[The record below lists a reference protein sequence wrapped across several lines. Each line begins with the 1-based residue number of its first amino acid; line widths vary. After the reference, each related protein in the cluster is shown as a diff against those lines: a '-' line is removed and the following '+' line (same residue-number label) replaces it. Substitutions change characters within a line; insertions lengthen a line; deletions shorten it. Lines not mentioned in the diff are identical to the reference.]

1 MTPSRMLVALALSVA
16 AGSIARAQSPSGTPP
31 PPPPPAVPVPDA
43 RDPWGTLL
51 LSDQLLAD
59 DSRMDEGIAV
69 LVSATRDPITRV
81 EALSRLD
88 RHLLTSTPRAAWVDA
103 YTVVLEGG
111 RSSDK
116 RTLTIKA
123 HQAAIRHSSTRTEA
137 LRSLEKML
145 AAAPSD
151 EPVRFALAEGH
162 LRAGDPDQSLKVLRQ
177 GKSTSRVWHGEVA
190 ALMALGRYD
199 EAMRIGPELVP
210 ASCKTARAPV
220 PCALGLVQMEY
231 PEAAITSLER
241 ARSAGTTTPQQRA
254 ALYATQARIE
264 EAQGRRNET
273 VRLWQQA
280 VRLDPRDRGYRDGL
294 IQALLIAGR
303 AGEAQ
308 KHLEDPRDPLA
319 RSIQAV
325 QLATSVDLNS
335 REPSVTD
342 ALDRARAL
350 DGAHP
355 TVVRAWAHH
364 LIVAGRAD
372 EARRVLAPHIEV
384 RARDPEWLNLYTWA
398 AWAADE
404 SGMAAEA
411 IRLGLSEA
419 EMAARWAALLHE
431 DARYQSIAAE
441 EAKQDGRLAEA
452 VERYRLAHALDPA
465 TTIYLLGLGGALWDA
480 RQIEAAEKAYRTAW
494 QKAPGNRQA
503 LMALI
508 SLLRAQGRHEE
519 ARAILAGS
527 GYTDAMARRLERE
540 LEMLEIS
547 ADARRDRA
555 AGRYEEAKRRYNQLL
570 IIYPGEITLLHGLA
584 DTLSAMGD
592 HEGAAEAYGQARDV
606 DPDDPWLTLGE
617 VNSRIALQQPDRARW
632 VYDHMDVPTEAAA
645 RKAWERTGM
654 ALRRSEADQLAAS
667 GNVMGAYESYKE
679 ALEERKDPT
688 LYTGMAG
695 LYMSRW
701 QYGAAQAYYEEAL
714 SLDPDF
720 SEAER
725 GVISALAARGNYDQ
739 AQRRAGTLSAR
750 VPHPDNIALAERVA
764 RERAIQE
771 AATAAVSGNTELS
784 RRILEDQLET
794 YPGNL
799 ELQVAMAALLL
810 DEGDPEGA
818 MAAAGRVLDKDPRH
832 PGALAALQASALKLH
847 RTADAIPRFEA
858 ALEVTGEDRI
868 RDEIV
873 AMELAAELDLARATF
888 ASGRPEGAHE
898 QIEDATR
905 RYGAGQARHWVM
917 IGSAWND
924 TGNPAR
930 ALSAYE
936 TARALTPSD
945 TGAVLGLSQ
954 ALAARGD
961 LAHAEQVLEE
971 HWTTYYDLEVGIALA
986 RMRANRGRP
995 MAARRTLDE
1004 VRVAAK
1010 TTGTRSPVPPPK
1022 PLPVDPLPSKREI
1035 PEDEGAPHP
1044 PDIPAI
1050 FPTSNVGDAEKEL
1063 SDPYRFSAV
1072 LSGGLANRPGQAGE
1086 NFLSTQYAPIA
1097 VEWAP
1102 FGPMRL
1108 SGEVIPLRISDGEN
1122 NVNATS
1128 GSVGLSLA
1136 TASSFGGHLRVG
1148 TSPVGAGV
1156 PADAYA
1162 TWFGNLQAGVGNT
1175 LFAEVET
1182 VRAPVTDSL
1191 TSWVGAVD
1199 GATGN
1204 TFGRVHDTWVGG
1216 KLSAK
1221 MDTGTEFGALG
1232 RWGQSQG
1239 LLMDEAGTGDG
1250 MTAWEQA
1257 LGWFRAPL
1265 RKKEDR
1271 ELWIGAEAMVMD
1283 HDRQVEGFA
1292 PGGGGFF
1299 TPDTFYQGLLR
1310 IEGLFGVDPDSKF
1323 TACGVAGIG
1332 PQQVIGEPTLYLNP
1346 GTYLGYEVKGSLA
1359 YNLAKDWALV
1369 GHATHTGSAIVWGQ
1383 TSALLQ
1389 IRYGRPESNLTAPSM
1404 AFASLV
1410 HGPPLLEPANCG
1422 TDWKTERA
1430 R

>member
-1 MTPSRMLVALALSVA
+1 MTPSGMLVGLALS
-16 AGSIARAQSPSGTPP
+16 IAWAQSPPGTAPP
-31 PPPPPAVPVPDA
+31 PPPPPAVPTPDA
-43 RDPWGTLL
+43 RDPWGVLA
-51 LSDQLLAD
+51 LSDTLLAD
-59 DSRMDEGIAV
+59 EDRIDEGIAV
-69 LVSATRDPITRV
+69 LVAATRDATTRR

-88 RHLLTSTPRAAWVDA
+88 RHLLTTEPRAAWVDA
-103 YTVVLEGG
+103 YAVALEGG
-111 RSSDK
+111 RSSDP
-116 RTLTIKA
+116 RTMRIKA
-123 HQAAIRHSSTRTEA
+123 HRAAIRHSSSRTEA
-137 LRSLEKML
+137 LRALQAML
-145 AAAPSD
+145 DSAPSD
-151 EPVRFALAEGH
+151 EPVRFALAEGY
-162 LRAGDPDQSLKVLRQ
+162 LRAGDPERSLKVLRQ

-199 EAMRIGPELVP
+199 EAMRVGPELVP
-210 ASCKTARAPV
+210 ASCKTARAAV
-220 PCALGLVQMEY
+220 PCALGLVQMDY
-231 PEAAITSLER
+231 PEAAIASLER
-241 ARSAGTTTPQQRA
+241 ARSGPGTPAQRA

-280 VRLDPRDRGYRDGL
+280 VKLDPRDRTYRDGL
-294 IQALLIAGR
+294 IQAYLVAGR
-303 AGEAQ
+303 AAEAQ

-325 QLATSVDLNS
+325 QLATSVDLDS
-335 REPSVTD
+335 REPAVFDT
-342 ALDRARAL
+342 LDRARAL
-350 DGAHP
+350 DGSHP

-364 LIVAGRAD
+364 LIVIGRAE

-384 RARDPEWLNLYTWA
+384 RARDPEWLSLYTWA
-398 AWAADE
+398 AWAAGE
-404 SGMAAEA
+404 SALAAEA
-411 IRLGLSEA
+411 MRLGLQEA
-419 EMAARWAALLHE
+419 EMGARWAALLHE

-441 EAKQDGRLAEA
+441 EAKVEGRLAEA

-465 TTIYLLGLGGALWDA
+465 TTLYLLGLGGALWDA
-480 RQIEAAEKAYRTAW
+480 GQLDNAEQAYRVAW
-494 QKAPGNRQA
+494 ERAPGNRQA

-508 SLLRAQGRHEE
+508 SLYRAQGRHDE
-519 ARAILAGS
+519 ARGILAKS

-547 ADARRDRA
+547 EDARRARA
-555 AGRYEEAKRRYNQLL
+555 AGRYDEAQRRFNQLL

-584 DTLSAMGD
+584 DTLSAKGD

-617 VNSRIALQQPDRARW
+617 INARIALQQPDRARW
-632 VYDHMDVPTEAAA
+632 LYDHMDTPTEAAS
-645 RKAWERTGM
+645 REAWERTGM
-654 ALRRSEADQLAAS
+654 ALRRSEADQLAAA
-667 GNVMGAYESYKE
+667 GDVVGAYDSYKD

-688 LYTGMAG
+688 LYTGLAG

-714 SLDPDF
+714 SLDGDF

-725 GVISALAARGNYDQ
+725 GVISALAARGQYDE

-750 VPHPDNIALAERVA
+750 SPHPDNIALAERVA

-799 ELQVAMAALLL
+799 ELEVAMAALLL
-810 DEGDPEGA
+810 DEGDAEGA
-818 MAAAGRVLDKDPRH
+818 FAAAERVLDEDPRH
-832 PGALAALQASALKLH
+832 PGALAALQASALTLH
-847 RTADAIPRFEA
+847 RAAEAIPRFEA
-858 ALEVTGEDRI
+858 AYAATEESWL
-868 RDEIV
+868 RDEV
-873 AMELAAELDLARATF
+873 LAMELAGELDGARAAFEADRRT
-888 ASGRPEGAHE
+888 AAAD

-917 IGSAWND
+917 IGAAWTD
-924 TGNPAR
+924 IDRPGR

-961 LAHAEQVLEE
+961 LAAAEQTLQE
-971 HWTTYYDLEVGIALA
+971 HWDEYADLEVGIALA
-986 RMRANRGRP
+986 RIRSSRGRP

-1010 TTGTRSPVPPPK
+1010 TTGTRSPVPPPE

-1035 PEDEGAPHP
+1035 PEDAGPPHP
-1044 PDIPAI
+1044 PDVPAT
-1050 FPTSNVGDAEKEL
+1050 FPTSSVGDAEDEL
-1063 SDPYRFSAV
+1063 ADPYRFSAV

-1086 NFLSTQYAPIA
+1086 NYLSTQYAPVG

-1102 FGPMRL
+1102 VGPVRL
-1108 SGEVIPLRISDGEN
+1108 SGEIIPLRISDG
-1122 NVNATS
+1122 ASDYSLTT
-1128 GSVGLSLA
+1128 GSLGVAFA
-1136 TASSFGGHLRVG
+1136 TASNWGAHVRVG
-1148 TSPVGAGV
+1148 TSPVGATV
-1156 PADAYA
+1156 PAPSYL
-1162 TWFGNLQAGVGNT
+1162 TWFGNVQAGVGDNVV
-1175 LFAEVET
+1175 AEIET
-1182 VRAPVTDSL
+1182 VRAPVADSL
-1191 TSWVGAVD
+1191 TAWIGAVD
-1199 GATGN
+1199 PATN
-1204 TFGRVHDTWVGG
+1204 TVFGRVHDTWVGG
-1216 KLSAK
+1216 KVSARL
-1221 MDTGTEFGALG
+1221 DNDAELGVLG
-1232 RWGQSQG
+1232 RWGQADG
-1239 LLMDEAGTGDG
+1239 LQMGAAGDG

-1265 RKKEDR
+1265 HRKVDR
-1271 ELWIGAEAMVMD
+1271 ELWIGGEGMVID
-1283 HDRQVEGFA
+1283 HDRQVDSFA
-1292 PGGGGFF
+1292 PGGGGMFS
-1299 TPDTFYQGLLR
+1299 PDSFYQAMLR
-1310 IEGLFGVDPDSKF
+1310 IEGLFGVDPDSRF
-1323 TACGVAGIG
+1323 TACGIAGLG

-1359 YNLAKDWALV
+1359 YNLAQDWALV

-1389 IRYGRPESNLTAPSM
+1389 IRYGRPESNLAAPSPT
-1404 AFASLV
+1404 FASLV